1 VKLGRT
7 GFGDIVPAM
16 YPIPANPVMQAY
28 YAQQQAVAASQKKGA
43 GVSGMG
49 LFVPAVF
56 NEPDNPVRK
65 GVTTNFG
72 SNALGSG
79 TFDGAKQLTG
89 MKRNAVLS
97 AHSRM
102 KSAGPT
108 SSGVVGGV
116 HGLGDFDTSSL
127 SNFMN
132 SLTSSV
138 CTNPSVSCLS
148 TYGISN
154 LVILGGLALVAV
166 MMSQKSSA
174 SVSYR
179 RR

>member
-1 VKLGRT
+1 MKLGRT

-28 YAQQQAVAASQKKGA
+28 YAQQQAIASAKGVN
-43 GVSGMG
+43 GLG
-49 LFVPAVF
+49 LFVPAAF
-56 NEPDNPVRK
+56 NTPDNPVRK
-65 GVTTNFG
+65 GVTTNYT
-72 SNALGSG
+72 SNALGAG
-79 TFDGAKQLTG
+79 TFDGSKQLT
-89 MKRNAVLS
+89 RPQHNAVLS
-97 AHSRM
+97 AHARM
-102 KSAGPT
+102 NAAGPT
-108 SSGVVGGV
+108 SSGVAGGV

-138 CTNPSVSCLS
+138 CTSAASCVS

-154 LVILGGLALVAV
+154 LMILGGLAVAVV
-166 MMSQKSSA
+166 MMSKSSA
-174 SVSYR
+174 GGSFR